1 MKKSICFFLGWAA
14 LFVCSPLYAAP
25 TGYCTAD
32 GGPHQS
38 ELAISTTI
46 AARDNVVGHVAST
59 TVDTGA
65 VYSGACHCVTDKSGK
80 WDHNYFTAV
89 INPALT
95 QSARRN
101 NVQYYNLDEFLDV
114 SISLEIL
121 GPGFVNAPFEDVAND
136 PEGVFTCVNGVKTLK
151 FDSGSKG
158 LIYFYVIQPFTG
170 RMDIPRTLISHLYAT
185 INPDYPLTE
194 SLSDVYISGYVEAT
208 QECEVNGGQIITVDF
223 DKIPASEFSST
234 QGGAITSRRI
244 EVPVTVS
251 CTGMARGQGIQ
262 AEMQANPVAGD
273 PSMIQT
279 DNPDVGIK
287 IYTNDQGKELGNV
300 NGGKMPAAM
309 GNPVLGRESGSLSF
323 WAAPASATGT
333 KPEPG
338 AFNAQ
343 AILVLE
349 VTN

>member
-1 MKKSICFFLGWAA
+1 MKKSICFFLGWAT
-14 LFVCSPLYAAP
+14 LFACSPLYAAP

-32 GGPHQS
+32 GGTHIS
-38 ELAISTTI
+38 ELTINSTI
-46 AARDNVVGHVAST
+46 AARDNVTGHVAST
-59 TVDTGA
+59 TVDNGNLYQGTC
-65 VYSGACHCVTDKSGK
+65 YCVTDRNGQ
-80 WDHNYFTAV
+80 WHNDNYTAV
-89 INPALT
+89 INPSLIE
-95 QSARRN
+95 SANRG
-101 NVQYYNLDEFLDV
+101 NVQYYQLDEFLDV
-114 SISLEIL
+114 GISIEIYGTGL
-121 GPGFVNAPFEDVAND
+121 VNAPFKDVINH
-136 PEGVFTCVNGVKTLK
+136 PNGVSTCTNGIKTSK

-158 LIYFYVIQPFTG
+158 IIYFYVTQPFTG
-170 RMDIPRTLISHLYAT
+170 KTAIPRTLISHLYST
-185 INPDYPLTE
+185 INPEYPLTE
-194 SLSDVYISGYVEAT
+194 PLADIYISGYVEAT
-208 QECEVNGGQIITVDF
+208 QECEINGGQIITVNF
-223 DKIPASEFSST
+223 DKIPATEFSST
-234 QGGAITSRRI
+234 RGGAITSRRI